1 MLRNHWLA
9 SAAVCLSMMTGLAG
23 CRETECTEGEMA
35 EALVRSGYIHE
46 PLSLSEEYSYNNLI
60 VRKKTVSSSSG
71 IPGTWTLE
79 LPNDTGI
86 RPTGSPDDPDYAT
99 YGSFSIEI
107 PVPEDVKKEDWNR
120 IAFMAYPDCE
130 GMGVTNIYLEL
141 PGISHLINLKNRQ
154 WNFCSLEVA
163 PDILRRTDKIRISS
177 TARGKDL
184 TYGDNA
190 VYKIDSLR
198 FEKVDHPYK
207 ESGWASDKGIIS
219 YSTSGYLV
227 GYEKTAITA
236 AEGDESKFRLVR
248 RDGSTAYK
256 GKCRDI
262 ETSIGKHRILDFTDF
277 EKVGEYAIEYGG
289 IKTPYFRIGEDIW
302 KNARWKVLNFIFC
315 QRCGYNVPGIHSTC
329 HTDLYSE
336 HNGVRIPYSGGW
348 HDAGD
353 LSQQT
358 LQTADVTFALLEASE
373 KAKVSDPI
381 LASRLKEEARWGLEF
396 VMRNRYSDG
405 YRASSMG
412 LLHWLDGVVGSKDD
426 IKTVR
431 IQNLPFDNFLYSG
444 YEAYAALIL
453 KEEDRKTYDR
463 LVTIAEE
470 DYSFAM
476 EKYLKDGYA
485 GFRQPYE
492 HQYNTS
498 QSQFM
503 ATASWASSQLYRLT
517 GNQYYADKAVEFI
530 EFVLECQ
537 QTDPVGEEAINGF
550 FWRDK
555 SRKSIVHYI
564 HQSREQFYMM
574 AMESLLDTQPEHKD
588 RSRWDESVHL
598 YAEYILSIFDYTAPY
613 NMIPSGIYHID
624 EPSDTEAF
632 YALHLFPPADARER
646 YDRQIRNGVK
656 ITDEFYIKRF
666 PIWFNIFNG
675 NNAIILS
682 TAKAAAICGNLL
694 DDRRLKEIALYQ
706 LYWISG
712 RNPFNQS
719 MIYGEGAYY
728 PPMDSFSSG
737 EIIGAIP
744 VGIKTVGDEDVP
756 CWPQTT
762 NACYKEVWV
771 TSAGKWLSLL
781 SEI

>member
-1 MLRNHWLA
+1 M
-9 SAAVCLSMMTGLAG
+9 VCLSMMTGLAG
-23 CRETECTEGEMA
+23 CRETECPEGEMA

-46 PLSLSEEYSYNNLI
+46 PLSLSEEYSYNNMI
-60 VRKKTVSSSSG
+60 VREKTVSSSAG

-99 YGSFSIEI
+99 YGSFAIEI
-107 PVPEDVKKEDWNR
+107 PIAEAIKSEEWNR

-154 WNFCSLEVA
+154 WNFCALEVS
-163 PDILRRTDKIRISS
+163 PEILCKTDKIRISS

-184 TYGDNA
+184 TYGDKA
-190 VYKIDSLR
+190 IYRIDSLR
-198 FEKVDHPYK
+198 FEKVTHPYK
-207 ESGWASDKGIIS
+207 ESGWTPDTGIIS
-219 YSTSGYLV
+219 YSTTGYLN

-236 AEGDESKFRLVR
+236 AEGNGSKFRLVR

-256 GKCRDI
+256 GKSRDI

-277 EKVGEYAIEYGG
+277 EQAGEYAIEYGG
-289 IKTPYFRIGEDIW
+289 IKTPYFRIGEQIW
-302 KNARWKVLNFIFC
+302 ENSQWKVLNFIFC

-336 HNGVRIPYSGGW
+336 HNGTRIPYSGGW

-358 LQTADVTFALLEASE
+358 LQTADVTFALLESYR
-373 KAKVSDPI
+373 KTLQSNPV

-396 VMRNRYSDG
+396 VMKNRYSDG

-444 YEAYAALIL
+444 YEAYAALTL

-503 ATASWASSQLYRLT
+503 ATASWASSQLYLLT

-530 EFVLECQ
+530 EYVLECQ
-537 QTDPVGEEAINGF
+537 QSDPVGEEAINGF

-574 AMESLLDTQPEHKD
+574 AMESLINILPEHKD
-588 RSRWDESVHL
+588 RSRWDESVRL
-598 YAEYILSIFDYTAPY
+598 YAGYILSVFGYTAPY

-646 YDRQIRNGVK
+646 YDRQIRNGIR

-682 TAKAAAICGNLL
+682 TAKAAAICGNILN
-694 DDRRLKEIALYQ
+694 DRRLKEIALYQ
-706 LYWISG
+706 LYWIAG

-781 SEI
+781 SEL